1 MWIFLVKQPACQNL
15 WMGFTHKIFSER
27 DESKFS
33 TRDIYGY
40 GWFSEI
46 ECARWW
52 FTIIPSKKSPQ
63 TNTRNQETF
72 SISTGKLNVVVVN
85 DQGKEN
91 PWLHFRTGLP
101 WLERKRLATKTCAE
115 VRICKKQLLEYQMIS
130 LLIFFTFTYKL
141 TCTIGFIIIFWQIA
155 FVNANLFHI

>member
-1 MWIFLVKQPACQNL
+1 MDIFGQTTGLSKFVDGLHPQD
-15 WMGFTHKIFSER
+15 FSER

-46 ECARWW
+46 LDWNALKILGKLTKIFVAWWW

-115 VRICKKQLLEYQMIS
+115 VRICKKQLLEYQ
-130 LLIFFTFTYKL
+130 
-141 TCTIGFIIIFWQIA
+141 IIFSFNILY
-155 FVNANLFHI
+155 FYV